1 METQPDRSER
11 LATMRGDEL
20 EIEPELGRGGMSRVF
35 VAFDRPLNRR
45 VVVKV
50 LPDEIATAI
59 SRERFRRE
67 ILTSATLQ
75 HPNIVP
81 VISAGDRGG
90 LIHFIMPFVDGESLR
105 GRLQREG
112 TLSRSDERR

>member
-1 METQPDRSER
+1 MKTHSELSDR
-11 LATMRGDEL
+11 LASILGDEL
-20 EIEPELGRGGMSRVF
+20 EIERELGGGGMSRVF
-35 VAFDRPLNRR
+35 VAFDKALNRR
-45 VVVKV
+45 VVVKG
-50 LPDEIATAI
+50 LPDAIATVL
-59 SRERFRRE
+59 SPDRFRRE

-105 GRLQREG
+105 GTLQREG
-112 TLSRSDERR
+112 TLSPV